1 MAHTEGQPTASVCTA
16 RIELSPLVPEGRTM
30 VEIELQ
36 EETVIVVRKGLM
48 DPELVDEWN
57 RYLTEATHTGRWQR
71 SDCSFEEPRGHPN
84 GE

>member
-1 MAHTEGQPTASVCTA
+1 
-16 RIELSPLVPEGRTM
+16 M